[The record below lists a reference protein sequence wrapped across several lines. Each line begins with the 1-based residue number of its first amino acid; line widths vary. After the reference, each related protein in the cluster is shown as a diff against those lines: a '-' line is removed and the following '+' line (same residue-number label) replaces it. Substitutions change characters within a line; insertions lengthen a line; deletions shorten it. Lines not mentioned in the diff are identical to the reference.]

1 MGTPLVEAAILL
13 TCTQLDDLSPQQQI
27 AYCLQA
33 EAACKQA
40 NARDLHAHA
49 LCGIGM
55 ALTTS
60 GDRDQAVTYFVRA
73 ERMFED
79 LGLMEEAGQIGDLL
93 AALQT

>member
-1 MGTPLVEAAILL
+1 MI
-13 TCTQLDDLSPQQQI
+13 CIQLDDLTPQQQI

-40 NARDLHAHA
+40 NARDLHAQA

-60 GDRDQAVTYFVRA
+60 GDRDQASPTSCARSA
-73 ERMFED
+73 CSKASASWRK
-79 LGLMEEAGQIGDLL
+79 
-93 AALQT
+93 

>member
-1 MGTPLVEAAILL
+1 MGQVN
-13 TCTQLDDLSPQQQI
+13 LSPEPASDPI

-60 GDRDQAVTYFVRA
+60 GDRDQAVTYFGVCQ
-73 ERMFED
+73 
-79 LGLMEEAGQIGDLL
+79 LNG
-93 AALQT
+93 